1 MLPRAPLLA
10 VLLAA
15 RALTASAFSPP
26 ADLAILGGSRLG
38 ALSALGRSVHGGT
51 AGRRDAPNRGSLVM
65 MHHES
70 RRSVLRSGLLVPF
83 AGTAAALWR
92 PEVAGAAVRAVD
104 LDLEPN
110 GVVAVGAY
118 WRPSGGLLVPVI
130 SFGTYNTPVNAT
142 QAAVEAALAAGVW
155 GVDTAAAYGNEA
167 QVGSAIR
174 AAGKAGKVAVT
185 TTLSATMAC
194 LTATLISFIFEK
206 SFDIGIALNGI
217 LAGLVGITANC
228 SVVDPWHAVL
238 IGFISAWVY
247 YGSRRL
253 LFFLKIDDPLDAFP
267 IHGCCGY
274 WGLLATGIFCT
285 DENVQYAAYPN
296 VNTACASG
304 EQFGVQAVGGLVIF
318 IWSFAIS
325 GLVFL
330 AMKFTIGV
338 RVSEEVEDQ
347 GLDFSEH
354 GLDFID
360 VDAKPAAQVIVVG
373 QGAGDNKVAPL

>member
-1 MLPRAPLLA
+1 
-10 VLLAA
+10 
-15 RALTASAFSPP
+15 
-26 ADLAILGGSRLG
+26 
-38 ALSALGRSVHGGT
+38 
-51 AGRRDAPNRGSLVM
+51 M

-185 TTLSATMAC
+185 TKILPSAFADVRGAIERSRSALGDGVGKPLVLLHSPLASPVARLKAYEALLLAEQEGLC
-194 LTATLISFIFEK
+194 SA
-206 SFDIGIALNGI
+206 IGVANWGAAHLDALAA
-217 LAGLVGITANC
+217 AGLPAPAVVQLELSPFNQRGETVRAARARG
-228 SVVDPWHAVL
+228 SVVQASTWSKLSGQTGAKNWGRVKAVAEQAGCTPQQVL
-238 IGFISAWVY
+238 IAWSLARGFLVTPKAPADSPAVRENAPPAMAAVCAALSKAGYLAPWPV
-247 YGSRRL
+247 GFDL
-253 LFFLKIDDPLDAFP
+253 CEEGLKTGALGRTD
-267 IHGCCGY
+267 G
-274 WGLLATGIFCT
+274 WGLSDVSG
-285 DENVQYAAYPN
+285 AAWDP
-296 VNTACASG
+296 T
-304 EQFGVQAVGGLVIF
+304 LV
-318 IWSFAIS
+318 
-325 GLVFL
+325 
-330 AMKFTIGV
+330 
-338 RVSEEVEDQ
+338 
-347 GLDFSEH
+347 
-354 GLDFID
+354 
-360 VDAKPAAQVIVVG
+360 P
-373 QGAGDNKVAPL
+373 